1 MPIVDEMLLES
12 MQRVFFVE
20 LILLN
25 AGLLSKT
32 VCVVTG
38 KHYVLAF
45 KQFYKKIAGWIET
58 SDIIN
63 HGPSFFGISDLL
75 FIFGHI
81 LTADHSFIKNF
92 TN

>member
-1 MPIVDEMLLES
+1 

-38 KHYVLAF
+38 KHFVLAF
-45 KQFYKKIAGWIET
+45 KQFYKKLQDGYGSYMYTGITNCLAKAVQYRYIFVERWI
-58 SDIIN
+58 
-63 HGPSFFGISDLL
+63 
-75 FIFGHI
+75 
-81 LTADHSFIKNF
+81 
-92 TN
+92 

>member
-45 KQFYKKIAGWIET
+45 KQFYKKIAGWIWQLYEYRYNQLPGQSST
-58 SDIIN
+58 IQVYIR
-63 HGPSFFGISDLL
+63 
-75 FIFGHI
+75 
-81 LTADHSFIKNF
+81 
-92 TN
+92 

>member
-45 KQFYKKIAGWIET
+45 KKF
-58 SDIIN
+58 
-63 HGPSFFGISDLL
+63 
-75 FIFGHI
+75 
-81 LTADHSFIKNF
+81 
-92 TN
+92 